1 LTHQRHSASQT
12 KEKEEEGEGA
22 DALAKGQ
29 PLALR
34 LVSPPTFWRCEP
46 SWSWVSRPL
55 PDYLLWCVLDGIGR
69 LELDNRMT
77 ELAPGTCAV
86 FAPGDAPTANHD
98 PRRRLLVFGM
108 HFEAHPAEV
117 VPEQRWGDVQDR
129 VLLGA
134 LARSSD
140 SAYRRGDRLGER
152 QAELCLEQFLCL
164 IWDAANGTTA
174 SIVDTAIEEVAQ
186 VIRQDPG
193 RDWSVQEM
201 AARASLSRAQFTRR
215 FVAQNG
221 MAPAQYLIKARI
233 DRAHQLLTETGM
245 TVTQVAAALGYADV
259 PYFSRQYKQRTG
271 HSPSTARPR
280 RNA

>member
-1 LTHQRHSASQT
+1 M
-12 KEKEEEGEGA
+12 
-22 DALAKGQ
+22 GQ
-29 PLALR
+29 PLDLQ
-34 LVSPPTFWRCEP
+34 LLSPPTFWRCEP
-46 SWSWVSRPL
+46 SWSWVSQPL
-55 PDYLLWCVLDGIGR
+55 PNYLLWCVLDGIGR
-69 LELDNRMT
+69 LELANRVT
-77 ELAPGTCAV
+77 ELGPGTCAV
-86 FAPGDAPTANHD
+86 FSPGDAPTANHD

-108 HFEAHPAEV
+108 HFIPGEKPANV
-117 VPEQRWGDVQDR
+117 VPEERWGEVRDR

-134 LARSSD
+134 LARRSD

-152 QAELCLEQFLCL
+152 QAELCLEQLLYL
-164 IWDAANGTTA
+164 IWEAAHGPQA
-174 SIVDTAIEEVAQ
+174 SVTDTAIEEVAQ

-193 RDWSVQEM
+193 RDWSVKEM
-201 AARASLSRAQFTRR
+201 AATAALSRAQFTRR

-271 HSPSTARPR
+271 RSPSDARPR
-280 RNA
+280 STAS